1 MNRPNPP
8 EGEGVFA
15 FLALIMHRPLRDE
28 SSVSGKKWERKVKS
42 LAAGVLPAA
51 RLLILKYYIL
61 IFFPSYQH
69 YRKSCC
75 GGCKEGDPQT

>member
-1 MNRPNPP
+1 MNRPKYVMNRPNPP

-42 LAAGVLPAA
+42 LAAGVLVCY
-51 RLLILKYYIL
+51 LSIG
-61 IFFPSYQH
+61 Q
-69 YRKSCC
+69 
-75 GGCKEGDPQT
+75 